1 MDFLA
6 VLNEIDNFIW
16 GPPLLVL
23 LVGTGILLTIRLHL
37 LQIFK
42 LPKALSLIFR
52 AQNAGSGDI
61 DSFKALCTA
70 LSATVGTGNIVG
82 VATAIHAGGPGA
94 LFWMWMAAFFGMAT
108 KYAEGLL
115 AVKYRETD
123 EKGEIAGGPMYYIK
137 NGMGEKYKWLGGLF
151 AFFGVL
157 VAYFGIGTFAQV
169 NSIVDITKMTIG
181 LDPVWTGAILT
192 IFVAAITIGGLQSI
206 AAAASRIV
214 PAMAFIYFLSTI
226 GVLLVFADKV
236 PAAVSMIFESAFTTT
251 AATGGF
257 LGATVMMAMKN
268 GVARGVFSNESG
280 LGSAPI
286 VAAAAKTKWP
296 AEQGLISM
304 TGTFI
309 DTIVICTL
317 TGLTLVVTG
326 VWCGME
332 NGAALTNAAFT
343 SAFPVFGGYM
353 LLIGLVLFAFTTI
366 LGWNYYGERCMI
378 YLVGTKGVLPYR
390 LVFILLVA
398 SGAFLKLEAIWILAD
413 IVNGLAEGL
422 GEGFDLLFRR
432 KAPERHADGCRRLLR
447 RLPHRRQDVRWL
459 KRPRTA
465 GAARRNSE
473 AHEVEP
479 YEQRLVVDTL
489 NGDIEIARQ
498 PARERAVEL
507 HARNLSEPREEM
519 IAPRLQERALLVKL
533 RLCDGGRKA

>member
-137 NGMGEKYKWLGGLF
+137 NGMGKKYKWLGGLF

-257 LGATVMMAMKN
+257 LGATVMMAMRN

-280 LGSAPI
+280 LGSAPM
-286 VAAAAKTKWP
+286 AAAAKTKWP

-309 DTIVICTL
+309 DTIIICTL

-390 LVFILLVA
+390 LVFILLIA

-413 IVNGLAEGL
+413 IVNGLMAIPNL
-422 GEGFDLLFRR
+422 IALLFLS
-432 KAPERHADGCRRLLR
+432 GIC
-447 RLPHRRQDVRWL
+447 VRETKKYMDHL
-459 KRPRTA
+459 KT
-465 GAARRNSE
+465 GK
-473 AHEVEP
+473 P
-479 YEQRLVVDTL
+479 YEEYED
-489 NGDIEIARQ
+489 
-498 PARERAVEL
+498 
-507 HARNLSEPREEM
+507 
-519 IAPRLQERALLVKL
+519 
-533 RLCDGGRKA
+533 

>member
-1 MDFLA
+1 MDFLT

-137 NGMGEKYKWLGGLF
+137 NGMGKKYKWLGGLF

-257 LGATVMMAMKN
+257 LGATVMMAMRN
-268 GVARGVFSNESG
+268 GVARGGFSNESG

-286 VAAAAKTKWP
+286 VAAAKTKWP

-309 DTIVICTL
+309 DTIIICTL

-390 LVFILLVA
+390 LVFILLIA

-413 IVNGLAEGL
+413 IVNGLMAIPNL
-422 GEGFDLLFRR
+422 IALLFLS
-432 KAPERHADGCRRLLR
+432 GIC
-447 RLPHRRQDVRWL
+447 VRETKKYMDHL
-459 KRPRTA
+459 KT
-465 GAARRNSE
+465 GK
-473 AHEVEP
+473 P
-479 YEQRLVVDTL
+479 YEEYED
-489 NGDIEIARQ
+489 
-498 PARERAVEL
+498 
-507 HARNLSEPREEM
+507 
-519 IAPRLQERALLVKL
+519 
-533 RLCDGGRKA
+533 

>member
-70 LSATVGTGNIVG
+70 LAATVGTGNIVG

-137 NGMGEKYKWLGGLF
+137 NGMGKKYKWLGGLF

-257 LGATVMMAMKN
+257 LGATVMMAMRN

-309 DTIVICTL
+309 DTIIICTL

-390 LVFILLVA
+390 LVFILLIA

-413 IVNGLAEGL
+413 IVNGLMAIPNL
-422 GEGFDLLFRR
+422 IALLFLS
-432 KAPERHADGCRRLLR
+432 GIC
-447 RLPHRRQDVRWL
+447 VRETKKYMDHL
-459 KRPRTA
+459 KT
-465 GAARRNSE
+465 GK
-473 AHEVEP
+473 P
-479 YEQRLVVDTL
+479 YEEYED
-489 NGDIEIARQ
+489 
-498 PARERAVEL
+498 
-507 HARNLSEPREEM
+507 
-519 IAPRLQERALLVKL
+519 
-533 RLCDGGRKA
+533 

>member
-23 LVGTGILLTIRLHL
+23 LVGTGILLTIRLNL

-123 EKGEIAGGPMYYIK
+123 EKGEFAGGPMYYIK

-309 DTIVICTL
+309 DTIIICTL

-390 LVFILLVA
+390 LVFILLIA

-413 IVNGLAEGL
+413 IVNGLMAIPNL
-422 GEGFDLLFRR
+422 IALLFLS
-432 KAPERHADGCRRLLR
+432 GIC
-447 RLPHRRQDVRWL
+447 VRETKKYMDHL
-459 KRPRTA
+459 KT
-465 GAARRNSE
+465 GK
-473 AHEVEP
+473 P
-479 YEQRLVVDTL
+479 YEEYED
-489 NGDIEIARQ
+489 
-498 PARERAVEL
+498 
-507 HARNLSEPREEM
+507 
-519 IAPRLQERALLVKL
+519 
-533 RLCDGGRKA
+533 

>member
-23 LVGTGILLTIRLHL
+23 LVGTGVLLTIRLNL

-42 LPKALSLIFR
+42 LPKALNLIFR

-137 NGMGEKYKWLGGLF
+137 NGMGEKYKWLGTLF

-257 LGATVMMAMKN
+257 LGATVMMAMRN

-309 DTIVICTL
+309 DTIIICTL

-390 LVFILLVA
+390 LVFILLIA

-413 IVNGLAEGL
+413 IVNGLMAIPNL
-422 GEGFDLLFRR
+422 IALLFLS
-432 KAPERHADGCRRLLR
+432 GIC
-447 RLPHRRQDVRWL
+447 VRETKKYMDHL
-459 KRPRTA
+459 KT
-465 GAARRNSE
+465 GK
-473 AHEVEP
+473 P
-479 YEQRLVVDTL
+479 YEEYED
-489 NGDIEIARQ
+489 
-498 PARERAVEL
+498 
-507 HARNLSEPREEM
+507 
-519 IAPRLQERALLVKL
+519 
-533 RLCDGGRKA
+533 

>member
-23 LVGTGILLTIRLHL
+23 LVGTGILLTIRLNL

-280 LGSAPI
+280 LGYAPI

-309 DTIVICTL
+309 DTIIICTL

-353 LLIGLVLFAFTTI
+353 LLVGLVLFAFTTI

-390 LVFILLVA
+390 LVFILLIA

-413 IVNGLAEGL
+413 IVNGLMAIPNL
-422 GEGFDLLFRR
+422 IALLFLS
-432 KAPERHADGCRRLLR
+432 GIC
-447 RLPHRRQDVRWL
+447 VRETKKYMDHL
-459 KRPRTA
+459 KT
-465 GAARRNSE
+465 GK
-473 AHEVEP
+473 P
-479 YEQRLVVDTL
+479 YEEYED
-489 NGDIEIARQ
+489 
-498 PARERAVEL
+498 
-507 HARNLSEPREEM
+507 
-519 IAPRLQERALLVKL
+519 
-533 RLCDGGRKA
+533 

>member
-23 LVGTGILLTIRLHL
+23 LVGTGILLTIRLNL

-309 DTIVICTL
+309 DTIIICTL

-390 LVFILLVA
+390 LVFILLIA

-413 IVNGLAEGL
+413 IVNGLMAIPNLIALIFLSGI
-422 GEGFDLLFRR
+422 
-432 KAPERHADGCRRLLR
+432 C
-447 RLPHRRQDVRWL
+447 VRETKKYMDHL
-459 KRPRTA
+459 KT
-465 GAARRNSE
+465 GKS
-473 AHEVEP
+473 
-479 YEQRLVVDTL
+479 YEEYED
-489 NGDIEIARQ
+489 
-498 PARERAVEL
+498 
-507 HARNLSEPREEM
+507 
-519 IAPRLQERALLVKL
+519 
-533 RLCDGGRKA
+533 

>member
-137 NGMGEKYKWLGGLF
+137 NGMGKKYKWLGGLF

-257 LGATVMMAMKN
+257 LGATVMMAMRN

-286 VAAAAKTKWP
+286 VTAAAKTKWP

-309 DTIVICTL
+309 DTIIICTL

-390 LVFILLVA
+390 LVFILLIA

-413 IVNGLAEGL
+413 IVNGLMAIPNL
-422 GEGFDLLFRR
+422 IALLFLS
-432 KAPERHADGCRRLLR
+432 GIC
-447 RLPHRRQDVRWL
+447 VRETKKYMDHL
-459 KRPRTA
+459 KT
-465 GAARRNSE
+465 GK
-473 AHEVEP
+473 P
-479 YEQRLVVDTL
+479 YEEYED
-489 NGDIEIARQ
+489 
-498 PARERAVEL
+498 
-507 HARNLSEPREEM
+507 
-519 IAPRLQERALLVKL
+519 
-533 RLCDGGRKA
+533 

>member
-309 DTIVICTL
+309 DTIIICTL

-326 VWCGME
+326 VWCSME

-390 LVFILLVA
+390 LVFILLIA

-413 IVNGLAEGL
+413 IVNGLMAIPNL
-422 GEGFDLLFRR
+422 IALLFLS
-432 KAPERHADGCRRLLR
+432 GIC
-447 RLPHRRQDVRWL
+447 VRETKKYMDHL
-459 KRPRTA
+459 KT
-465 GAARRNSE
+465 GK
-473 AHEVEP
+473 P
-479 YEQRLVVDTL
+479 YEEYED
-489 NGDIEIARQ
+489 
-498 PARERAVEL
+498 
-507 HARNLSEPREEM
+507 
-519 IAPRLQERALLVKL
+519 
-533 RLCDGGRKA
+533 

>member
-16 GPPLLVL
+16 GPPRLVL
-23 LVGTGILLTIRLHL
+23 LVGTGILLTIRLNL

-137 NGMGEKYKWLGGLF
+137 NGMGKKYKWLGGLF

-309 DTIVICTL
+309 DTIIICTL

-413 IVNGLAEGL
+413 IVNGLMAIPNLIALIFLSGI
-422 GEGFDLLFRR
+422 
-432 KAPERHADGCRRLLR
+432 C
-447 RLPHRRQDVRWL
+447 VRETKKYMDHL
-459 KRPRTA
+459 KT
-465 GAARRNSE
+465 GKS
-473 AHEVEP
+473 
-479 YEQRLVVDTL
+479 YEEYED
-489 NGDIEIARQ
+489 
-498 PARERAVEL
+498 
-507 HARNLSEPREEM
+507 
-519 IAPRLQERALLVKL
+519 
-533 RLCDGGRKA
+533 